1 MAQSAAGAGDLLG
14 AALRAAGLPRPAAA
28 FRAKPD
34 TSCETISNVCVTD
47 RAIEETILLSFEV
60 RGAGIRELSFLLPW
74 WMADSRISV
83 PLLQRKSVRP
93 VDKSPDSPV
102 RVRIELQDEVMG
114 QLRVLVENDRLPT
127 PKAHAAPIPVVETG
141 RTNRQCV
148 ALKSAGRDELSVQS
162 ALGLEPL
169 NRNQGQWRELTA
181 ALGSDVTLAY
191 MVAAGGQRPRLEF
204 KTVEMRGRRSGRGEH
219 RPGGDEACARRRR
232 GLSRRG
238 DLPREQRHRA
248 VLGRRASPAPSF
260 GPSSWPAS
268 RSSRSRRPTGE
279 QMTPCG
285 KGTGRRAPGFS
296 SPW

>member
-1 MAQSAAGAGDLLG
+1 MKSWA
-14 AALRAAGLPRPAAA
+14 
-28 FRAKPD
+28 
-34 TSCETISNVCVTD
+34 
-47 RAIEETILLSFEV
+47 SFACSSKTTGC
-60 RGAGIRELSFLLPW
+60 RR
-74 WMADSRISV
+74 R
-83 PLLQRKSVRP
+83 RR
-93 VDKSPDSPV
+93 
-102 RVRIELQDEVMG
+102 
-114 QLRVLVENDRLPT
+114 T
-127 PKAHAAPIPVVETG
+127 PAPIPVVETG

-204 KTVEMRGRRSGRGEH
+204 KTVRCEDVEVAGASI
-219 RPGGDEACARRRR
+219 
-232 GLSRRG
+232 GLAETKLVLDADGAYRAAATFHANNATEQFF
-238 DLPREQRHRA
+238 DVELP
-248 VLGRRASPAPSF
+248 PAPSF

-279 QMTPCG
+279 QVTPCG
-285 KGTGRRAPGFS
+285 KGTGRRAPEFS